1 MARHRSTTIRQDY
14 LNLGS
19 AIQALSSRAQSWTG
33 RLWTYGLDDRT
44 NIRPAVGWPLWLV
57 PLLLASQLISPG
69 SLWLALAMAL
79 ALIYGAAYAWVRIQ
93 IGDLGFECV
102 LPSGLTMVG
111 DKVEIHCR
119 VANPSSLPVI
129 WCEFLDS
136 ADPHFRFA
144 ANRVVACP
152 DRTTTEWTETVLCQ
166 RRGWLRLGPVQ
177 LRLGDPL
184 GLMEGTR
191 TFAQQHEILV
201 YPRIVRLP
209 ECSLVQQVQ
218 SGSWR
223 QRRRLQGAVKAPILR
238 EYTPTDSL
246 RHVHWPSTAHR
257 GELTVTEL
265 ETEPGISM
273 TVVLDLKAS
282 AHVGAGPTGT
292 LEFSIMIAGSLVAQV
307 LDTRDQSRCGL
318 LCAGSDNAI
327 EMFSPVQGPRL
338 LWHVVHALA
347 GIAPGQV
354 TLANLLNRTRRELSQ
369 ARGNSVMVVA
379 AFPSSPEQ
387 VDLMEAWVSELASL
401 QQAGVACGV
410 ILCRLRTGEPDVT
423 LPGPVET
430 ALAAFEPRI
439 FDTSTAFEPIL
450 THRRQTTRYI
460 TTPFGGTVAVT
471 EQELVG

>member
-1 MARHRSTTIRQDY
+1 MTDYRSTTTRQDP
-14 LNLGS
+14 LNLGL
-19 AIQALSSRAQSWTG
+19 AIQALGSRAKRLAG
-33 RLWTYGLDDRT
+33 GLWTHGLDNRT
-44 NIRPAVGWPLWLV
+44 NIRPTVGWPLWLV

-69 SLWLALAMAL
+69 SLWLALAIAL
-79 ALIYGAAYAWVRIQ
+79 VLIYGAAYAWVRIQ
-93 IGDLGFECV
+93 VGELGFECE
-102 LPSGLTMVG
+102 LPDGLTMVG
-111 DKVEIHCR
+111 DKIEVHCR
-119 VANPSSLPVI
+119 IANPSSLPVI

-152 DRTTTEWTETVLCQ
+152 DRASTEWTETVLCQ
-166 RRGWLRLGPVQ
+166 KRGWLRLGPVQ

-209 ECSLVQQVQ
+209 EYSLVQLVQ

-238 EYTPTDSL
+238 EYTPADSL
-246 RHVHWPSTAHR
+246 RHVHWPSTARR
-257 GELTVTEL
+257 GELTVTER
-265 ETEPGISM
+265 ETEPGVSM

-282 AHVGAGPTGT
+282 AHVGTGPTGT

-307 LDTRDQSRCGL
+307 LDTHDQSRCGL

-347 GIAPGQV
+347 GIAPGRV

-379 AFPSSPEQ
+379 AFPTNSDQ
-387 VDLMEAWVSELASL
+387 VALMEAWVSELASL

-410 ILCRLRTGEPDVT
+410 ILCRFHSDEPDVT

-439 FDTSTAFEPIL
+439 FDTSTEFEPVL
-450 THRRQTTRYI
+450 THRRRTTRYI

>member
-1 MARHRSTTIRQDY
+1 MTNHRSIASGQNFP
-14 LNLGS
+14 NLE
-19 AIQALSSRAQSWTG
+19 AVRRALSSRVR
-33 RLWTYGLDDRT
+33 RLPGSLWAHGLDNRT
-44 NIRPAVGWPLWLV
+44 NIRPVHGWPLWLV

-69 SLWLALAMAL
+69 GLWLALAIAL
-79 ALIYGAAYAWVRIQ
+79 VLIYGAAYAWVRMQ
-93 IGDLGFECV
+93 IVHLGFECV
-102 LPSGLTMVG
+102 LPDSLTMVG
-111 DKVEIHCR
+111 DEVEIQCR
-119 VANPSSLPVI
+119 VTNQSSLPII

-136 ADPHFRFA
+136 ADPRFRFA

-152 DRTTTEWTETVLCQ
+152 NNTSTEWTETVLCQ
-166 RRGWLRLGPVQ
+166 RRGWLRLGPVR

-191 TFAQQHEILV
+191 MFVQQHEILV

-209 ECSLVQQVQ
+209 EYSLVQQIQ

-223 QRRRLQGAVKAPILR
+223 QRRRLQGTVKAPILR

-246 RHVHWPSTAHR
+246 RQVHWPSTARR

-265 ETEPGISM
+265 ETEPGVSM
-273 TVVLDLKAS
+273 TVVLDLKDS
-282 AHVGAGPTGT
+282 AHVGDGPTGT

-327 EMFSPVQGPRL
+327 EVIAPAQGPRL

-347 GIAPGQV
+347 GITPGQV
-354 TLANLLNRTRRELSQ
+354 TLASLLSRTRRELSQ

-379 AFPSSPEQ
+379 AFPTNSEQ
-387 VDLMEAWVSELASL
+387 VSLMEAWVSELASL

-410 ILCRLRTGEPDVT
+410 ILCRFNSDTPDVT
-423 LPGPVET
+423 LPSPVET

-439 FDTSTAFEPIL
+439 FDTSAEFEPVL

-460 TTPFGGTVAVT
+460 TTPFGRTVAVT

>member
-1 MARHRSTTIRQDY
+1 MTDHRSTTIRQDY
-14 LNLGS
+14 LK
-19 AIQALSSRAQSWTG
+19 AIQALGSRAKRLAD
-33 RLWTYGLDDRT
+33 RLWTYGLDNRT

-57 PLLLASQLISPG
+57 PLLLASQLVSPG
-69 SLWLALAMAL
+69 GLWLALAIAL
-79 ALIYGAAYAWVRIQ
+79 ALVYGTAYAWVRLQ
-93 IGDLGFECV
+93 IAHLEFECTM
-102 LPSGLTMVG
+102 PSRLTMVG
-111 DKVEIHCR
+111 DTIAVQCR
-119 VANPSSLPVI
+119 IANPSSLPVI

-136 ADPHFRFA
+136 ADPRFRFA

-152 DRTTTEWTETVLCQ
+152 DRASTEWTETVLCQ
-166 RRGWLRLGPVQ
+166 RRGWLRLGPVR

-191 TFAQQHEILV
+191 TFVQQHEILV

-209 ECSLVQQVQ
+209 ESSLVQQVQ

-238 EYTPTDSL
+238 EYTPADSL
-246 RHVHWPSTAHR
+246 RHVHWPSTARR

-265 ETEPGISM
+265 ETEPGVSM
-273 TVVLDLKAS
+273 TVVLDLKET
-282 AHVGAGPTGT
+282 AHVGTGPKGT
-292 LEFSIMIAGSLVAQV
+292 LEFAIMIAGSLVAQV

-327 EMFSPVQGPRL
+327 EMFSPMQGPRL

-369 ARGNSVMVVA
+369 ARGNSVMVVT
-379 AFPSSPEQ
+379 AFPSRPEQ
-387 VDLMEAWVSELASL
+387 VVLMEAWVSELASL

-410 ILCRLRTGEPDVT
+410 ILCRFRSGESDVT
-423 LPGPVET
+423 LPGPIEE

-439 FDTSTAFEPIL
+439 FDTSTEFEPVL
-450 THRRQTTRYI
+450 THQRRTTRYI

-471 EQELVG
+471 EQELIG

>member
-1 MARHRSTTIRQDY
+1 MTARRSTAIRQDFP
-14 LNLGS
+14 NLGS
-19 AIQALSSRAQSWTG
+19 AVQALSSRAKRLAG
-33 RLWTYGLDDRT
+33 RLWTYGLDNRT
-44 NIRPAVGWPLWLV
+44 SIRPAVGWPLWLV
-57 PLLLASQLISPG
+57 PFLLVSQLVSPG
-69 SLWLALAMAL
+69 GLWLALAIAL
-79 ALIYGAAYAWVRIQ
+79 TLIYGTAYAWVRIQ
-93 IGDLGFECV
+93 VAQLEFECTM
-102 LPSGLTMVG
+102 PSRLTMVG
-111 DKVEIHCR
+111 DTVEVQCR

-136 ADPHFRFA
+136 ANPRFRFA

-152 DRTTTEWTETVLCQ
+152 DRASTEWTETVLCQ
-166 RRGWLRLGPVQ
+166 RRGWLRLGPVR

-191 TFAQQHEILV
+191 AFAQQHEILV

-238 EYTPTDSL
+238 EYTPADSL
-246 RHVHWPSTAHR
+246 RHVHWPSTARR

-265 ETEPGISM
+265 ETEPGVSM
-273 TVVLDLKAS
+273 TVALDLKKS
-282 AHVGAGPTGT
+282 AHVGDGPTGT

-327 EMFSPVQGPRL
+327 ELFSPVQGPRL

-347 GIAPGQV
+347 GIAPGEV

-379 AFPSSPEQ
+379 AFPSRPDQ
-387 VDLMEAWVSELASL
+387 VGLMEAWVSELASL

-410 ILCRLRTGEPDVT
+410 ILCRFGSGEPDVT

-430 ALAAFEPRI
+430 ALAAFEPRV
-439 FDTSTAFEPIL
+439 FDTSTAFEPVL